1 MGLLKKSIKGWVL
14 NLGNVYV
21 FEGLR
26 VKPSIVWYPKSPVSF
41 GQWLVAKRDFGVH
54 VLQFYYRKISVA
66 KQCKPLWGSQSEKFF
81 FFKFS
86 RVSPGDQPLAKEP
99 ED

>member
-14 NLGNVYV
+14 NLGNVNV

-41 GQWLVAKRDFGVH
+41 GQLLVARRDFGVH
-54 VLQFYYRKISVA
+54 V
-66 KQCKPLWGSQSEKFF
+66 
-81 FFKFS
+81 
-86 RVSPGDQPLAKEP
+86 
-99 ED
+99 